1 MAKISINKSGQ
12 YQQNSNSEFFTLKDD
27 GDSARVRFLYSDP
40 NGEDIDYFLVHEV
53 EIDGKR
59 RYVSC
64 NAIDDEGRMHTEDCP
79 LCKSGNK
86 PKEKLFLQL
95 FDEDD
100 QKLKIWERGKNF
112 VAKIITYLNRYGALV
127 EQPFDIERR
136 GKKGDTNTTYEL
148 FALAKDGKH
157 LEDFPEKQQLE
168 GTYILKVSKQE
179 MYDIV
184 DGVYSVSN
192 NTPEQEEQPPQ
203 RQRRVQEEEPV
214 RRRRR
219 SNEDRF

>member
-1 MAKISINKSGQ
+1 MAKINIKDSGK

-27 GDSARVRFLYSDP
+27 GDTARVRFLYDDP
-40 NGEDIDYFLVHEV
+40 DGNDIDYFLVHEV

-95 FDEDD
+95 YDEDD

-112 VAKIITYLNRYGALV
+112 VGKIVTYLNRYGSLV
-127 EQPFDIERR
+127 EQPIDIERR
-136 GKKGDTNTTYEL
+136 GKKGDTNTTYEM
-148 FALAKDGKH
+148 FPLAKDGKH

-168 GTYILKVSKQE
+168 GTYILKVSPQE
-179 MYDIV
+179 MYDII
-184 DGVYSVSN
+184 DGVFTQGN
-192 NTPEQEEQPPQ
+192 QQQEEQPQPQ
-203 RQRRVQEEEPV
+203 RRERREVQEEQPTTG
-214 RRRRR
+214 RT
-219 SNEDRF
+219 S